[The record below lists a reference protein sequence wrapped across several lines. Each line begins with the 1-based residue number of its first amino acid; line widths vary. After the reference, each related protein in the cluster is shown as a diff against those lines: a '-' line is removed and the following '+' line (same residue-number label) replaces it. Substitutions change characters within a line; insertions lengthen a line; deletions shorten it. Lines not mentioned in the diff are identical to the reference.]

1 VAQEFQ
7 KIQFQVT
14 DARKQ
19 QEKRRQGICHNTN
32 YRRYDMADVNQQI
45 DEMVTKARKAA
56 DIMKGFTQEQVDKIC
71 AAMDAASVDNE
82 QKLADM
88 AVAETGI
95 GRADHKAIKNH
106 LGAHIVYEWQKDKKS
121 VGIIE
126 EKDGVAYVAEP
137 FGVLAA
143 ATPTT
148 NPTSTVM
155 FKALIA
161 LKGRNVLIFACHPRA
176 QKCSVEAAKIM
187 LDAAVSAG
195 APAGCIQWIDQPS
208 IEATNLLMKH
218 PGVNLV
224 LATGGGAMV
233 KSAYSSGHP
242 AIGVGPGNTPV
253 FISKSARLSV
263 AVNNVIASKTFDNGT
278 ICSSDQSMIFDDG
291 EVCDKAVKLMVERGA
306 YLVNEEEK
314 KKLEAVMFDKER
326 GVPAVAIV
334 GKSPQAIAKIAGFEI
349 SEDVQLLLVPLT
361 TIGPE
366 DWFSHEKL
374 SPVLGYISYNSTDEA
389 IAAAKSQLR
398 WGGAGHTAV
407 VHAQDKN
414 VLNKFAI
421 EIPANRL
428 LLNQPAVH
436 GSVGLIYNQLPPS
449 LTLGCGTDGGNYLAN
464 NINYKDLLNIK
475 QVAERI
481 VDYERDE

>member
-1 VAQEFQ
+1 
-7 KIQFQVT
+7 
-14 DARKQ
+14 
-19 QEKRRQGICHNTN
+19 
-32 YRRYDMADVNQQI
+32 MADVVQKI
-45 DEMVTKARKAA
+45 DELVAKARKAA
-56 DIMKGFTQEQVDKIC
+56 DIMKGFSQEQVDKIC
-71 AAMDAASVDNE
+71 AAMDVASVANE
-82 QKLADM
+82 VKLAEM

-106 LGAHIVYEWQKDKKS
+106 LGAHIVYEWQKDRKS

-126 EKDGVAYVAEP
+126 EKEGVSYVAEP
-137 FGVLAA
+137 FGVIAA

-148 NPTSTVM
+148 NPTSTVE
-155 FKALIA
+155 FKSLIA
-161 LKGRNVLIFACHPRA
+161 LKSRNVVIFAFHPRA
-176 QKCSVEAAKIM
+176 QKCSAEAAKIM
-187 LDAAVSAG
+187 LEAAVSAG
-195 APAGCIQWIDQPS
+195 APANCIQWIDEPS

-218 PGVNLV
+218 PGVNLI

-253 FISKSARLSV
+253 FISKTAKLSV

-278 ICSSDQSMIFDDG
+278 ICSSDQSMIFDDK
-291 EVCDKAVKLMVERGA
+291 EVADKAVKLMVERGA
-306 YLVNEEEK
+306 YLVNNEEK
-314 KKLEAVMFDKER
+314 AKLEKVMFDKER
-326 GVPAVAIV
+326 GVPAMAIV
-334 GKSPQAIAKIAGFEI
+334 GKSPQVIAKLAGFEI
-349 SEDVQLLLVPLT
+349 PADAKLLLVPLT

-374 SPVLGYISYNSTDEA
+374 SPVLGYICFDGTDKA

-407 VHAQDKN
+407 IHAQDQK
-414 VLNKFAI
+414 VIDKFAM

-436 GSVGLIYNQLPPS
+436 GSVGLIYNVLPPS
-449 LTLGCGTDGGNYLAN
+449 LTLGCGTDGGNYLGN
-464 NINYKDLLNIK
+464 NISYKDLLCIK
-475 QVAERI
+475 TVAKRI

>member
-1 VAQEFQ
+1 
-7 KIQFQVT
+7 
-14 DARKQ
+14 
-19 QEKRRQGICHNTN
+19 
-32 YRRYDMADVNQQI
+32 MADVVQKI
-45 DEMVTKARKAA
+45 DELVAKARKAA
-56 DIMKGFTQEQVDKIC
+56 DIYKTFTQEQVDKIC
-71 AAMDAASVDNE
+71 AAMDAASVANE
-82 QKLADM
+82 VKLAEM

-121 VGIIE
+121 VGVIE
-126 EKDGVAYVAEP
+126 EKEGVTYVAEP
-137 FGVLAA
+137 FGVVAA

-148 NPTSTVM
+148 NPTSTTE
-155 FKALIA
+155 FKSIIA
-161 LKGRNVLIFACHPRA
+161 LKGRNVVVFAFHPRA
-176 QKCSVEAAKIM
+176 QKCSTEAAKIM
-187 LDAAVSAG
+187 LEAAVSAG
-195 APAGCIQWIDQPS
+195 APADVIQWIDEPS
-208 IEATNLLMKH
+208 IEATNLLFKH

-224 LATGGGAMV
+224 IATGGGAMV

-253 FISKSARLSV
+253 FVSKSANLSV

-278 ICSSDQSMIFDDG
+278 ICSSDQSMIFDDKD
-291 EVCDKAVKLMVERGA
+291 VADKAVKLMRERGA
-306 YLVNEEEK
+306 YLVNAEEK

-326 GVPAVAIV
+326 GVPAMAIV
-334 GKSPQAIAKIAGFEI
+334 GKSPQVIAKLAGFEI
-349 SEDVQLLLVPLT
+349 PADAKLLLVPLT

-389 IAAAKSQLR
+389 IAAAKSRLL

-407 VHAQDKN
+407 VHAMDN
-414 VLNKFAI
+414 AVLEKFAI

-449 LTLGCGTDGGNYLAN
+449 LTLGCGTSGGNYLSN

-475 QVAERI
+475 QVAKRI
-481 VDYERDE
+481 VDFERDE

>member
-1 VAQEFQ
+1 MAKAMIDQLVAN
-7 KIQFQVT
+7 
-14 DARKQ
+14 A
-19 QEKRRQGICHNTN
+19 
-32 YRRYDMADVNQQI
+32 
-45 DEMVTKARKAA
+45 TKAAA
-56 DIMKGFTQEQVDKIC
+56 ELREFTQEQVDKIC
-71 AAMDAASVDNE
+71 EAMDVASVANE
-82 QKLADM
+82 VKLAEM
-88 AVAETGI
+88 AVEETGI

-106 LGAHIVYEWQKDKKS
+106 LGAHGVHEWQKDKKS
-121 VGIIE
+121 VGIIKE
-126 EKDGVAYVAEP
+126 EEGIKYIAEP

-155 FKALIA
+155 FKCLIA
-161 LKGRNVLIFACHPRA
+161 LKTRNVLIFACHPRA
-176 QKCSVEAAKIM
+176 QKCSVEAARIM
-187 LDAAVSAG
+187 RDAAVAAG
-195 APAGCIQWIDQPS
+195 APKNCIQWIEKPS
-208 IEATNLLMKH
+208 IEGTTLLMNH
-218 PGVNLV
+218 PGVNLI

-253 FISKSARLSV
+253 FVSKSANLSV

-278 ICSSDQSMIFDDG
+278 ICSSDQSMIFDDQAT
-291 EVCDKAVKLMVERGA
+291 CDKAVKLMVERGA
-306 YLVNEEEK
+306 YLVKPEQK
-314 KKLEAVMFDKER
+314 AKLEAVMFDKER

-334 GKSPQAIAKIAGFEI
+334 GKSPQAIAKIAGIEVP
-349 SEDVQLLLVPLT
+349 DDAKLLLVPLT
-361 TIGPE
+361 CIGPE

-389 IAAAKSQLR
+389 IAAAKNQLR

-407 VHAQDKN
+407 IHAQDEKIIE
-414 VLNKFAI
+414 KFSL

-436 GSVGLIYNQLPPS
+436 GSIGLIYNKLPPS
-449 LTLGCGTDGGNYLAN
+449 LTLGCGTDGGNYLGN
-464 NINYKDLLNIK
+464 NINYKDLLSIK
-475 QVAERI
+475 TVAARI

>member
-1 VAQEFQ
+1 
-7 KIQFQVT
+7 
-14 DARKQ
+14 
-19 QEKRRQGICHNTN
+19 
-32 YRRYDMADVNQQI
+32 MADVVQKI
-45 DEMVTKARKAA
+45 DGLVANARKAA
-56 DIMKGFTQEQVDKIC
+56 DIIKGFTQEQVDKVC
-71 AAMDAASVDNE
+71 AAMDAASVANE
-82 QKLADM
+82 VKLAEM

-106 LGAHIVYEWQKDKKS
+106 LGAHVVYEYFKDKKS
-121 VGIIE
+121 VGVIKE
-126 EKDGVAYVAEP
+126 EAGVSYIAEP

-161 LKGRNVLIFACHPRA
+161 LKSRNVIIFAAHPRA

-187 LDAAVSAG
+187 LDAAVAAG
-195 APAGCIQWIDQPS
+195 APANCIQWIDEPS
-208 IEATNLLMKH
+208 IEATNLLFKH

-253 FISKSARLSV
+253 FISKTAKLSV

-278 ICSSDQSMIFDDG
+278 ICSSDQSMIFDDK
-291 EVCDKAVKLMVERGA
+291 EVADKAVKMMVERGA
-306 YLVNEEEK
+306 YLVNAEEK
-314 KKLEAVMFDKER
+314 AKLEKVMFDKER
-326 GVPAVAIV
+326 GVPAMAIV
-334 GKSPQAIAKIAGFEI
+334 GKSPQAIAKLAGFEI
-349 SEDVQLLLVPLT
+349 PEDAKLLLVPLT

-374 SPVLGYISYNSTDEA
+374 SPVLGYITYDGTDAA
-389 IAAAKSQLR
+389 IAAAKSQLT

-407 VHAQDKN
+407 IHAQDEN
-414 VLNKFAI
+414 VINKFAL

-449 LTLGCGTDGGNYLAN
+449 LTLGCGTDGGNYLGN
-464 NINYKDLLNIK
+464 NINFSDLLSIK
-475 QVAERI
+475 TVAKRI

>member
-1 VAQEFQ
+1 
-7 KIQFQVT
+7 
-14 DARKQ
+14 
-19 QEKRRQGICHNTN
+19 
-32 YRRYDMADVNQQI
+32 MADAVQQI
-45 DEMVTKARKAA
+45 DQLVAKAKKAA
-56 DIMKGFTQEQVDKIC
+56 EEFKTYTQEQVDMIL
-71 AAMDAASVDNE
+71 AAMDTVAVANE
-82 QKLADM
+82 QKLAEM
-88 AVAETGI
+88 AVEETGI

-121 VGIIE
+121 VGVIE
-126 EKDGVAYVAEP
+126 EKDGVTYIAEP
-137 FGVLAA
+137 FGVIAA

-148 NPTSTVM
+148 NPTSTTE
-155 FKALIA
+155 FKSIIA
-161 LKGRNVLIFACHPRA
+161 LKGRNVVIFAFHPKA
-176 QKCSVEAAKIM
+176 QKCSAYAAQLM

-195 APAGCIQWIDQPS
+195 APADCIQWIDEPS
-208 IEATNLLMKH
+208 IEATNALFKH

-224 LATGGGAMV
+224 IATGGGAMV

-242 AIGVGPGNTPV
+242 AVGVGPGNTPV
-253 FISKSARLSV
+253 FISKSAKVSV

-278 ICSSDQSMIFDDG
+278 ICSSDQSMIFDDQAT
-291 EVCDKAVKLMVERGA
+291 CDKAVALMKERGA
-306 YLVNEEEK
+306 YLVNAEEK

-326 GVPAVAIV
+326 GVPSLAIV
-334 GKSPQAIAKIAGFEI
+334 GKSPQAIAKIGGF
-349 SEDVQLLLVPLT
+349 SVPDRVKLLLVPLT

-374 SPVLGYISYNSTDEA
+374 SPVLGYITYNSTDEA
-389 IAAAKSQLR
+389 INAAKNQLL

-407 VHAQDKN
+407 IHAQDQA
-414 VLNKFAI
+414 VLDKFAM

-449 LTLGCGTDGGNYLAN
+449 LTLGCGTDGGNYLSN
-464 NINYKDLLNIK
+464 NVNYKNLLNIK
-475 QVAERI
+475 QVAKRI

>member
-1 VAQEFQ
+1 
-7 KIQFQVT
+7 
-14 DARKQ
+14 
-19 QEKRRQGICHNTN
+19 
-32 YRRYDMADVNQQI
+32 MADVVQTI
-45 DEMVTKARKAA
+45 DALVAKATKAAEAFKSYS
-56 DIMKGFTQEQVDKIC
+56 QEQVDKIC
-71 AAMDAASVDNE
+71 AAMDAASVANE
-82 QKLADM
+82 QKLAEM

-121 VGIIE
+121 VGVIE
-126 EKDGVAYVAEP
+126 EKEGVTYIAEP
-137 FGVLAA
+137 FGVIAA

-148 NPTSTVM
+148 NPTSTTE
-155 FKALIA
+155 FKSLIA
-161 LKGRNVLIFACHPRA
+161 LKGRNVIIFAFHPRA
-176 QKCSVEAAKIM
+176 QKCSAEAARLM
-187 LDAAVSAG
+187 LEAAVGAG
-195 APAGCIQWIDQPS
+195 APEGCIQWIEEPS
-208 IEATNLLMKH
+208 IEATNLLFKH
-218 PGVNLV
+218 PGVNLIV
-224 LATGGGAMV
+224 ATGGGAMV

-253 FISKSARLSV
+253 FVSKSANLSV

-278 ICSSDQSMIFDDG
+278 ICSSDQSMIFDDKDVA
-291 EVCDKAVKLMVERGA
+291 EKAVAMMKERGA
-306 YLVNEEEK
+306 YIVNAEEK

-326 GVPAVAIV
+326 GVPAMAIV
-334 GKSPQAIAKIAGFEI
+334 GKSPQAIAKLAGFEI
-349 SEDVQLLLVPLT
+349 PADAKLLLVPLT

-374 SPVLGYISYNSTDEA
+374 SPVLGYITFNSTDEA
-389 IAAAKSQLR
+389 IQAAKSQLL

-407 VHAQDKN
+407 VHAQDEV
-414 VLNKFAI
+414 VLNKFAN

-436 GSVGLIYNQLPPS
+436 GSVGLIYNHLPPS
-449 LTLGCGTDGGNYLAN
+449 LTLGCGTSGGNYLSN

-475 QVAERI
+475 QVAKRI

>member
-1 VAQEFQ
+1 
-7 KIQFQVT
+7 
-14 DARKQ
+14 
-19 QEKRRQGICHNTN
+19 
-32 YRRYDMADVNQQI
+32 MADAVQQI
-45 DEMVTKARKAA
+45 DQMVAKATKAAA
-56 DIMKGFTQEQVDKIC
+56 AFRNFTQEQVDKVL
-71 AAMDAASVDNE
+71 AAMDVASVANE
-82 QKLADM
+82 VKLGEM

-121 VGIIE
+121 VGVIE
-126 EKDGVAYVAEP
+126 EKDGVKYIAEP
-137 FGVLAA
+137 FGVVAA

-148 NPTSTVM
+148 NPTSTTE
-155 FKALIA
+155 FKSIIA
-161 LKGRNVLIFACHPRA
+161 LKGRNVVIFAFHPRA
-176 QKCSVEAAKIM
+176 QKCSAEAARIM
-187 LDAAVSAG
+187 LEAAVSAG
-195 APAGCIQWIDQPS
+195 APADCIQWIDEPS
-208 IEATNLLMKH
+208 IEATNALFKH

-224 LATGGGAMV
+224 IATGGGAMV

-253 FISKSARLSV
+253 FISKSANLSV

-278 ICSSDQSMIFDDG
+278 ICSSDQSMIFDDKAIG
-291 EVCDKAVKLMVERGA
+291 EEAVKLMVERGA
-306 YLVNEEEK
+306 YLVNADEK
-314 KKLEAVMFDKER
+314 AKLETVMFDKER
-326 GVPAVAIV
+326 GVPAMAIV
-334 GKSPQAIAKIAGFEI
+334 GKSPQVIAKLAGFEI
-349 SEDVQLLLVPLT
+349 PADAKLLLVPLS

-374 SPVLGYISYNSTDEA
+374 SPVLGYIAFSSTDEA
-389 IAAAKSQLR
+389 ISAAKNQLL

-407 VHAQDKN
+407 VHAQDDA
-414 VLNKFAI
+414 VLEKFAM

-436 GSVGLIYNQLPPS
+436 GSIGLIYNQLPPS
-449 LTLGCGTDGGNYLAN
+449 LTLGCGTSGGNYLSN

-475 QVAERI
+475 QVAKRI

>member
-1 VAQEFQ
+1 
-7 KIQFQVT
+7 
-14 DARKQ
+14 
-19 QEKRRQGICHNTN
+19 
-32 YRRYDMADVNQQI
+32 MADVVQQI
-45 DEMVTKARKAA
+45 DQLVTNARKAA
-56 DIMKGFTQEQVDKIC
+56 DILKHFSQEQIDKVC
-71 AAMDAASVDNE
+71 AAMDAASVANE
-82 QKLADM
+82 VKLGEL
-88 AVAETGI
+88 AVEETGI

-106 LGAHIVYEWQKDKKS
+106 LGAHVVYEYFKDKKS
-121 VGIIE
+121 VGVIKE
-126 EKDGVAYVAEP
+126 EEGVAYVAEP

-155 FKALIA
+155 FKSLIA
-161 LKGRNVLIFACHPRA
+161 LKSRNAIIFAFHPRA
-176 QKCSVEAAKIM
+176 QKCSREAAKIM
-187 LDAAVSAG
+187 LEAAVSAG
-195 APAGCIQWIDQPS
+195 APANSIQWIEEPS
-208 IEATNLLMKH
+208 IEATNLLFKH
-218 PGVNLV
+218 PGVNLI
-224 LATGGGAMV
+224 LATGGNAMV

-242 AIGVGPGNTPV
+242 AIGVGAGNTPV

-278 ICSSDQSMIFDDG
+278 ICSSDQSMIFDDK
-291 EVCDKAVKLMVERGA
+291 EIADKAVKLMIERGA

-334 GKSPQAIAKIAGFEI
+334 GKSPQYIAKLAGFEVP
-349 SEDVQLLLVPLT
+349 EDVKLLLVPLT

-374 SPVLGYISYNSTDEA
+374 SPVLGYITFNSTDEA
-389 IAAAKSQLR
+389 INAAKTQLR

-407 VHAQDKN
+407 VHAQDQA
-414 VLNKFAI
+414 VIDKFAL

-449 LTLGCGTDGGNYLAN
+449 LTLGCGTDGGNYLGN
-464 NINYKDLLNIK
+464 NINYSDLLSIK
-475 QVAERI
+475 TVAKRI

>member
-1 VAQEFQ
+1 
-7 KIQFQVT
+7 
-14 DARKQ
+14 
-19 QEKRRQGICHNTN
+19 
-32 YRRYDMADVNQQI
+32 MADAVKQI
-45 DEMVTKARKAA
+45 DELVAKARKAA
-56 DIMKGFTQEQVDKIC
+56 DIFKTFTQEQVDKIC
-71 AAMDAASVDNE
+71 AAMDVASVANE
-82 QKLADM
+82 VKLAEM

-121 VGIIE
+121 VGVIE
-126 EKDGVAYVAEP
+126 EKDGVTYIAEP
-137 FGVLAA
+137 FGVIAA

-148 NPTSTVM
+148 NPTSTTE
-155 FKALIA
+155 FKSIIA
-161 LKGRNVLIFACHPRA
+161 LKGRNVIIFAFHPRA
-176 QKCSVEAAKIM
+176 QKCSTEAAKIM
-187 LDAAVSAG
+187 LEAAVSAG
-195 APAGCIQWIDQPS
+195 APADCIQWIEEPS
-208 IEATNLLMKH
+208 IEATNALFKH

-224 LATGGGAMV
+224 VATGGGAMV

-242 AIGVGPGNTPV
+242 AVGVGPGNTPV

-278 ICSSDQSMIFDDG
+278 ICSSDQSMIFDDK
-291 EVCDKAVKLMVERGA
+291 EVAEKAVKLMQERGA
-306 YLVNEEEK
+306 YLVNAEEK

-326 GVPAVAIV
+326 GVPAMAIV
-334 GKSPQAIAKIAGFEI
+334 GKSPQAIAKLAGF
-349 SEDVQLLLVPLT
+349 SVPEDVKLLLVPLT

-374 SPVLGYISYNSTDEA
+374 SPVLGYITFNSTDEA
-389 IAAAKSQLR
+389 IKAAKSQLL

-407 VHAQDKN
+407 VHAQDDA
-414 VLNKFAI
+414 VLNKFAL

-449 LTLGCGTDGGNYLAN
+449 LTLGCGTDGGNYLTN
-464 NINYKDLLNIK
+464 NINFKDLLNIK
-475 QVAERI
+475 QVAKRI

>member
-1 VAQEFQ
+1 
-7 KIQFQVT
+7 
-14 DARKQ
+14 
-19 QEKRRQGICHNTN
+19 
-32 YRRYDMADVNQQI
+32 MADVVQKI
-45 DEMVTKARKAA
+45 DELVAKARKAA
-56 DIMKGFTQEQVDKIC
+56 DIYKTFTQEQVDKIC
-71 AAMDAASVDNE
+71 AAMDAVSVANE
-82 QKLADM
+82 VKLAEM

-121 VGIIE
+121 VGVIE
-126 EKDGVAYVAEP
+126 EKEGVTYVAEP
-137 FGVLAA
+137 FGVVAA

-148 NPTSTVM
+148 NPTSTTE
-155 FKALIA
+155 FKSIIA
-161 LKGRNVLIFACHPRA
+161 LKGRNVVVFAFHPRA
-176 QKCSVEAAKIM
+176 QKCSTEAAKIM
-187 LDAAVSAG
+187 LEAAVSAG
-195 APAGCIQWIDQPS
+195 APADVIQWIDEPS
-208 IEATNLLMKH
+208 IEATNLLFKH

-224 LATGGGAMV
+224 IATGGGAMV

-253 FISKSARLSV
+253 FISKSANLSV

-278 ICSSDQSMIFDDG
+278 ICSSDQSMIFDDKD
-291 EVCDKAVKLMVERGA
+291 VADKAVKLMRERGA
-306 YLVNEEEK
+306 YLVNAEEK

-326 GVPAVAIV
+326 GVPAMAIV
-334 GKSPQAIAKIAGFEI
+334 GKSPQAIAKLAGFEVA
-349 SEDVQLLLVPLT
+349 EDVKLLLVPLT

-374 SPVLGYISYNSTDEA
+374 SPVLGYISFNSTDEA
-389 IAAAKSQLR
+389 IQAAKTQLL

-407 VHAQDKN
+407 VHAQDQT
-414 VLNKFAI
+414 VLDKFAL

-449 LTLGCGTDGGNYLAN
+449 LTLGCGTSGGNYLSN

-475 QVAERI
+475 QVAKRI

>member
-1 VAQEFQ
+1 
-7 KIQFQVT
+7 
-14 DARKQ
+14 
-19 QEKRRQGICHNTN
+19 
-32 YRRYDMADVNQQI
+32 MADVVQTI
-45 DEMVTKARKAA
+45 DVLVAKATKAAGA
-56 DIMKGFTQEQVDKIC
+56 FKGYTQEQVDKIC
-71 AAMDAASVDNE
+71 AAMDAASVANE
-82 QKLADM
+82 QKLAEM

-106 LGAHIVYEWQKDKKS
+106 LGAHIVYEWMKDKKS
-121 VGIIE
+121 VGVIE
-126 EKDGVAYVAEP
+126 EKEGVTYIAEP
-137 FGVLAA
+137 FGIIAA

-148 NPTSTVM
+148 NPTSTTE
-155 FKALIA
+155 FKSLIA
-161 LKGRNVLIFACHPRA
+161 LKGRNVIIFAFHPRA
-176 QKCSVEAAKIM
+176 QKCSTEAAKIM
-187 LDAAVSAG
+187 LEAAVGAG
-195 APAGCIQWIDQPS
+195 APADCIQWIEEPS
-208 IEATNLLMKH
+208 IEATNLLFKH
-218 PGVNLV
+218 PGVNLIV
-224 LATGGGAMV
+224 ATGGGAMV

-253 FISKSARLSV
+253 FVSKSANLSV

-278 ICSSDQSMIFDDG
+278 ICSSDQSMIFDDKDVA
-291 EVCDKAVKLMVERGA
+291 EKAVALMKERGA
-306 YLVNEEEK
+306 YIVNDEEK

-326 GVPAVAIV
+326 GVPAMAIV
-334 GKSPQAIAKIAGFEI
+334 GKSPQAIAKLAGFEI
-349 SEDVQLLLVPLT
+349 PADAKLLLVPLT

-374 SPVLGYISYNSTDEA
+374 SPVLGYIAYDSTDEA
-389 IAAAKSQLR
+389 IKAAKSQLL

-407 VHAQDKN
+407 VHAQDEV
-414 VLNKFAI
+414 VLNKFAN

-449 LTLGCGTDGGNYLAN
+449 LTLGCGTSGGNYLSN

-475 QVAERI
+475 QVAKRI

>member
-1 VAQEFQ
+1 
-7 KIQFQVT
+7 
-14 DARKQ
+14 
-19 QEKRRQGICHNTN
+19 
-32 YRRYDMADVNQQI
+32 
-45 DEMVTKARKAA
+45 
-56 DIMKGFTQEQVDKIC
+56 
-71 AAMDAASVDNE
+71 
-82 QKLADM
+82 
-88 AVAETGI
+88 
-95 GRADHKAIKNH
+95 
-106 LGAHIVYEWQKDKKS
+106 YEWMKDRKS
-121 VGIIE
+121 VGVIE
-126 EKDGVAYVAEP
+126 EKDGVSYIAEP
-137 FGVLAA
+137 FGVICA

-148 NPTSTVM
+148 NPTSTTE

-161 LKGRNVLIFACHPRA
+161 LKGRNVIIFAFHPRA
-176 QKCSVEAAKIM
+176 QKCSAYAAQLM
-187 LDAAVSAG
+187 LDAAMSAG
-195 APAGCIQWIDQPS
+195 APADCIQWIAEPS

-224 LATGGGAMV
+224 VATGGGAMV

-253 FISKSARLSV
+253 FVSKSANLSV

-278 ICSSDQSMIFDDG
+278 ICSSDQSMIFDDQA
-291 EVCDKAVKLMVERGA
+291 VCDQAVKLMVERGA
-306 YLVNEEEK
+306 YLVNGEEK
-314 KKLEAVMFDKER
+314 VKLEKVMFDKER
-326 GVPAVAIV
+326 GVPSMAIV
-334 GKSPQAIAKIAGFEI
+334 GKSPQVIAKLAGFEI
-349 SEDVQLLLVPLT
+349 PADAKLLLVPLT

-374 SPVLGYISYNSTDEA
+374 SPVLGYISFNNTDEA
-389 IAAAKSQLR
+389 IQAAKSQLL

-407 VHAQDKN
+407 VHAQDQQ
-414 VLNKFAI
+414 VLDKFAM

-449 LTLGCGTDGGNYLAN
+449 LTLGCGTSGGNYLSN

-475 QVAERI
+475 QVAKRI

>member
-1 VAQEFQ
+1 
-7 KIQFQVT
+7 
-14 DARKQ
+14 
-19 QEKRRQGICHNTN
+19 
-32 YRRYDMADVNQQI
+32 
-45 DEMVTKARKAA
+45 
-56 DIMKGFTQEQVDKIC
+56 
-71 AAMDAASVDNE
+71 
-82 QKLADM
+82 
-88 AVAETGI
+88 
-95 GRADHKAIKNH
+95 
-106 LGAHIVYEWQKDKKS
+106 VYEWQKDKKS
-121 VGIIE
+121 VGVIE
-126 EKDGVAYVAEP
+126 EKDGVSYIAEP

-161 LKGRNVLIFACHPRA
+161 LKGRNVIIFACHPRA

-195 APAGCIQWIDQPS
+195 APANCIQWIDEPS
-208 IEATNLLMKH
+208 IEATGALFKH
-218 PGVNLV
+218 PKVNLV
-224 LATGGGAMV
+224 LATGGNAMV

-242 AIGVGPGNTPV
+242 AVGVGAGNTPV
-253 FISKSARLSV
+253 FISKTAKLSV

-278 ICSSDQSMIFDDG
+278 ICSSDQSMIFDDKAT
-291 EVCDKAVKLMVERGA
+291 CDAAVKLMVERGA
-306 YLVNEEEK
+306 YLVNADEK
-314 KKLEAVMFDKER
+314 VKLEKVMFDKER
-326 GVPAVAIV
+326 GVPAMAIV
-334 GKSPQAIAKIAGFEI
+334 GKSPQAIAKLAGF
-349 SEDVQLLLVPLT
+349 DVPDSTQLLLVPLT

-389 IAAAKSQLR
+389 IAAAKSQLL

-407 VHAQDKN
+407 VHAQDDA

-436 GSVGLIYNQLPPS
+436 GSVGLIYNMLPPS
-449 LTLGCGTDGGNYLAN
+449 LTLGCGTDGGNYLTN
-464 NINYKDLLNIK
+464 NINYRDLLNVK
-475 QVAERI
+475 QVAKRI

>member
-1 VAQEFQ
+1 
-7 KIQFQVT
+7 
-14 DARKQ
+14 
-19 QEKRRQGICHNTN
+19 
-32 YRRYDMADVNQQI
+32 MDV
-45 DEMVTKARKAA
+45 
-56 DIMKGFTQEQVDKIC
+56 
-71 AAMDAASVDNE
+71 ASVANE
-82 QKLADM
+82 VKLAEM
-88 AVAETGI
+88 AVEETGI

-121 VGIIE
+121 VGVIE
-126 EKDGVAYVAEP
+126 EKDGVSYIAEP
-137 FGVLAA
+137 FGVVCA

-148 NPTSTVM
+148 NPTSTTE
-155 FKALIA
+155 FKAIIA
-161 LKGRNVLIFACHPRA
+161 LKGRNVVIFAFHPRA
-176 QKCSVEAAKIM
+176 QKCSAEAGKIM
-187 LDAAVSAG
+187 LEAAMSAG
-195 APAGCIQWIDQPS
+195 APADCIQWIAEPS

-224 LATGGGAMV
+224 IATGGGAMV

-253 FISKSARLSV
+253 FISKSAKLSV

-278 ICSSDQSMIFDDG
+278 ICSSDQSMIFDDQA
-291 EVCDKAVKLMVERGA
+291 VCDKAVKLMVERGA
-306 YLVNEEEK
+306 YLVTGEEK
-314 KKLEAVMFDKER
+314 VKLEKVMFDKER
-326 GVPAVAIV
+326 GVPSMAIV
-334 GKSPQAIAKIAGFEI
+334 GKSPQVIAKLAGFEI
-349 SEDVQLLLVPLT
+349 PADAKLLLVPLT

-374 SPVLGYISYNSTDEA
+374 SPVLGYISFNSTDEA
-389 IAAAKSQLR
+389 IQAAKSQLL

-407 VHAQDKN
+407 VHAQDDA
-414 VLNKFAI
+414 VLNKFAM

-449 LTLGCGTDGGNYLAN
+449 LTLGCGTSGGNYLSN

-475 QVAERI
+475 QVAKRI

>member
-1 VAQEFQ
+1 
-7 KIQFQVT
+7 
-14 DARKQ
+14 
-19 QEKRRQGICHNTN
+19 
-32 YRRYDMADVNQQI
+32 MADVVQQI
-45 DEMVTKARKAA
+45 DQLVANARKAA
-56 DIMKGFTQEQVDKIC
+56 DIMKGFTQEQVDKVC
-71 AAMDAASVDNE
+71 AAMDAASVANE
-82 QKLADM
+82 VMLGEM
-88 AVAETGI
+88 AVEETGI

-106 LGAHIVYEWQKDKKS
+106 LGAHIVYEYFKDKKS
-121 VGIIE
+121 VGVIE
-126 EKDGVAYVAEP
+126 EKDGVTYIAEP

-155 FKALIA
+155 FKSLIA
-161 LKGRNVLIFACHPRA
+161 LKSRNVIIFAFHPRA
-176 QKCSVEAAKIM
+176 QKCSAYAAQLM

-195 APAGCIQWIDQPS
+195 APANCIQWIEEPS
-208 IEATNLLMKH
+208 IEGTGLLMKH

-233 KSAYSSGHP
+233 KAAYSSGHP

-253 FISKSARLSV
+253 FVSKSANLSV

-278 ICSSDQSMIFDDG
+278 ICSSDQSMIFDDKA
-291 EVCDKAVKLMVERGA
+291 VCDKAVKLMVERGA

-314 KKLEAVMFDKER
+314 AKLEKVMFDKER
-326 GVPAVAIV
+326 GVPAMAIV
-334 GKSPQAIAKIAGFEI
+334 GKSPQAIAKLAGFEI
-349 SEDVQLLLVPLT
+349 PADAKLLLVPLT

-374 SPVLGYISYNSTDEA
+374 SPVLGYISFNSTDEA
-389 IAAAKSQLR
+389 IQAAKSQLL

-407 VHAQDKN
+407 VHAQDQQ
-414 VLNKFAI
+414 VLDKFAL

-449 LTLGCGTDGGNYLAN
+449 LTLGCGTDGGNYLGN
-464 NINYKDLLNIK
+464 NINYKDLLSIK
-475 QVAERI
+475 TVAKRI